1 MTTPAKAKRPG
12 LPIRYRLKIARLTVL
27 AVIGGYAVAAAAAAA
42 ISLWL
47 PALGWM
53 TRAEAV
59 MTGTMLAFLIHAVLA
74 IGVFSARSERRA
86 WATVIVPGLVL
97 GLGLILTGGQ
107 GRGQGAIPP
116 PGQPT
121 SQPTAQPTAQPAI
134 QPAPPAPA
142 PQAPALQAPA
152 TTAAP
157 PGPTTLASPFTGV
170 DA

>member
-121 SQPTAQPTAQPAI
+121 SQPTTQPPT
-134 QPAPPAPA
+134 QPAP
-142 PQAPALQAPA
+142 QAPA

-157 PGPTTLASPFTGV
+157 PGPTTLASPITGV